1 MPTLSEAIA
10 ALNARAE
17 NGGNFAAR
25 IVRDAPMPSDY
36 HLAMYLPEENRE
48 TYEVDSGAMA
58 IYPTMAGLTG
68 MDSTYAPV
76 GAISTS
82 RFLEE
87 TAKITSELPLS
98 EKHLREIQRL
108 IQRLQAT
115 NQDAMPSTQQ
125 ELIAFTMVLLHAHR
139 DTAEWL
145 RGQTIFNGAINWTY
159 GGRSLT
165 VDYNIPAAN
174 KPSTRTGTS
183 AYDKADST
191 FWADTRLARKA
202 LGNNAEAVMERET
215 FYGIVDNPANAI
227 KVEQLATDV
236 QAGALVERYRLTK
249 RLGTEN
255 VVVSDDARDSIV
267 VTVYQREGS
276 IIDPN
281 DAKKTVPVSMVPV
294 GKIAF
299 IGSASRPAYRPGRG
313 AEPDL
318 TNNGR
323 IGYYHIAPTTEA
335 NGTPGRW
342 ARVFTPQDAPYMVR
356 SEAAENS
363 LPVVESPDKLFILST
378 EIGA

>member
-10 ALNARAE
+10 ALNARSE

-25 IVRDAPMPSDY
+25 IVREAPMPADY

-58 IYPTMAGLTG
+58 VYPTMAGLSG

-87 TAKITSELPLS
+87 TAKITSKLPLS

-115 NQDAMPSTQQ
+115 GQNAVPSMAQ
-125 ELIAFTMVLLHAHR
+125 ELIGFTMVLLHAHR
-139 DTAEWL
+139 DTAEFL
-145 RGQTIFNGAINWTY
+145 RGQAIFTGALDWTY
-159 GGRSLT
+159 NGKSLV
-165 VDYNIPAAN
+165 VDYGIPAAN
-174 KPSTRTGTS
+174 KPATRTSTA
-183 AYDKADST
+183 AYDKAASS

-202 LGNNAEAVMERET
+202 LGNAAEAVMNRTT
-215 FYGIVDNPANAI
+215 FYGIVDNAANAV
-227 KVEQLATDV
+227 KVEALTTDV

-255 VVVSDDARDSIV
+255 VVVSDDVRDSIV

-276 IIDPN
+276 VIDPSN
-281 DAKKTVPVSMVPV
+281 VTQTKAVEMVPD

-299 IGSASRPAYRPGRG
+299 IGSAQRPAYRPGRG

-323 IGYYHIAPTTEA
+323 IGYYHIAPTTEG
-335 NGTPGRW
+335 NGQPGRW
-342 ARVFTPQDAPYMVR
+342 ARVFTPEARPYMVQ

-363 LPVVESPDKLFILST
+363 LPVIESPDKLFILST